1 MASATSRETGIIKI
15 TVGPHTEER
24 STHQTPYPPAAEAEK
39 NIIEFTNPIPSNE
52 SSISIPIPEPQE
64 PSSSTSLKHGIFNAD
79 AAAAAAAPP
88 DPEATRT
95 KLQTT
100 IIMIS
105 LCASVFLAAL
115 DVSIITTALPTISEH
130 FHSEAGY
137 TWIGSAYLL
146 ANASSTPSWGKFSDI
161 WGRKPILL
169 LASTVFF
176 VGSLLAA
183 TSVSVG
189 MLIVARAV
197 QGVGGGGL
205 IILVNICISDLFSLR
220 KRGAYFG
227 LVSMTWAFAS
237 AIGPLLGG
245 VFTEKASWR
254 WCFYINLPITGV
266 VSIALFFF
274 LHLDN
279 PRTPVW
285 DGLKAVDWLGSLLI
299 IGGTLMLL
307 LGLEFGGV
315 TKPWSSATVICLI
328 VFGILVAGLFAI
340 NEWKFARYPVM
351 PLRLFKRLSNVAALG
366 VCFCHGFVFIA
377 ASYYLPLY
385 FQAVLGA
392 TPLLSGVYLLPFA
405 LSLSLTSAL
414 TGIFIKKTGKYLPPI
429 YFGFTVMT
437 LGFGLF
443 SNLPRTPTW
452 SKIIIY
458 EIIAGIGVG
467 PNFQSPLI
475 ALQTLVSP
483 ADIATATATFG
494 FTRNLST
501 SISVVVGSVVFQ
513 NEMQRRS
520 AGLVRALGS
529 SVASALGGGSA
540 GASVDFVR
548 ALPRAEREVAR
559 GAYWESLRIMWVI
572 YVAFAALGLA
582 ISFAIGQ
589 HVLSKEHKSAK
600 VGLKEQERLRLAA
613 KNARRSG
620 DEEAGG
626 QAAGEAALGG
636 TEGEKGGVKI

>member
-1 MASATSRETGIIKI
+1 MAGPTSTETNDVDTTIKAQEI
-15 TVGPHTEER
+15 PTES
-24 STHQTPYPPAAEAEK
+24 STHQTLHNSRASTTVTPEDSEK
-39 NIIEFTNPIPSNE
+39 EVIDSENHTSNQ
-52 SSISIPIPEPQE
+52 SSVDV
-64 PSSSTSLKHGIFNAD
+64 TTTHN
-79 AAAAAAAPP
+79 AAAPP
-88 DPEATRT
+88 GPSPQDPEASRT

-100 IIMIS
+100 VIMLS

-130 FHSEAGY
+130 FHSNAGY

-146 ANASSTPSWGKFSDI
+146 ANAASTPSWGKFSDI

-169 LASTVFF
+169 IAAGVFF
-176 VGSLLAA
+176 IGSLLAA
-183 TSVSVG
+183 TSVSIG
-189 MLIVARAV
+189 MLIVARAI
-197 QGVGGGGL
+197 QGIGGGGL
-205 IILVNICISDLFSLR
+205 IILVNICISDLFSMR

-227 LVSMTWAFAS
+227 LIGMTWAFAS

-245 VFTEKASWR
+245 AFTQKVSWR
-254 WCFYINLPITGV
+254 WCFYINLPITGTV
-266 VSIALFFF
+266 AIALFFY

-279 PRTPVW
+279 PKTPVW
-285 DGLKAVDWLGSLLI
+285 DGLKAVDWFGSLLI
-299 IGGTLMLL
+299 IGGTLMVL

-315 TKPWSSATVICLI
+315 TKPWDSATVICLI
-328 VFGILVAGLFAI
+328 IFGVLVAGLFVL

-351 PLRLFKRLSNVAALG
+351 PLRLFKHVSNVAALG
-366 VCFCHGFVFIA
+366 VCFCHGFVFIS

-405 LSLSLTSAL
+405 LSLSLTSAG

-429 YFGFTVMT
+429 YFGLVVMT

-443 SNLPRTPTW
+443 INLPRNATW

-458 EIIAGIGVG
+458 QIVAGIGVG

-475 ALQTLVSP
+475 ALQTLVKK

-513 NEMQRRS
+513 NEMQKRS
-520 AGLVRALGS
+520 AELVNALGS
-529 SVASALGGGSA
+529 SVASELSGGSA
-540 GASVDFVR
+540 GASVDIVKD
-548 ALPRAEREVAR
+548 LPAAGREVAR
-559 GAYWESLRIMWVI
+559 DAYWGSLRIMWII
-572 YVAFAALGLA
+572 YVVFAALGLA

-589 HVLSKEHKSAK
+589 HVLSKEHETTK
-600 VGLKEQERLRLAA
+600 VGLAEQEKLRLEA
-613 KNARRSG
+613 KKAKKAR
-620 DEEAGG
+620 DVEAGVPVV
-626 QAAGEAALGG
+626 QAAGD
-636 TEGEKGGVKI
+636 GEKALA

>member
-1 MASATSRETGIIKI
+1 MAGATSTETNAVDR
-15 TVGPHTEER
+15 TVKAQEIPTQ
-24 STHQTPYPPAAEAEK
+24 SPTHQPSPDSRASTVATPEDSEK
-39 NIIEFTNPIPSNE
+39 EVIDSENHTSNQ
-52 SSISIPIPEPQE
+52 SSVDVTTTP
-64 PSSSTSLKHGIFNAD
+64 N
-79 AAAAAAAPP
+79 AAAPP
-88 DPEATRT
+88 GPSPQDPEASRT

-100 IIMIS
+100 IIMLS

-130 FHSEAGY
+130 FHSNAGY

-146 ANASSTPSWGKFSDI
+146 ANAASTPSWGKFSDI

-169 LASTVFF
+169 IAAGVFF
-176 VGSLLAA
+176 IGSLLAA
-183 TSVSVG
+183 TSVSIG
-189 MLIVARAV
+189 MLIVARAI
-197 QGVGGGGL
+197 QGIGGGGL
-205 IILVNICISDLFSLR
+205 IILVNICISDLFSMR

-227 LVSMTWAFAS
+227 LIGMTWAFAS

-245 VFTEKASWR
+245 VFTQKVSWR
-254 WCFYINLPITGV
+254 WCFYINLPITGTV
-266 VSIALFFF
+266 AIALFFY

-279 PRTPVW
+279 PKTPVW
-285 DGLKAVDWLGSLLI
+285 DGLKAVDWFGSLLI
-299 IGGTLMLL
+299 IGGTLMVL

-315 TKPWSSATVICLI
+315 TKPWDSATVICLI
-328 VFGILVAGLFAI
+328 IFGIVVAGLFVL

-351 PLRLFKRLSNVAALG
+351 PLRLFKHASNVAALG
-366 VCFCHGFVFIA
+366 VCFCHGFVFIS

-405 LSLSLTSAL
+405 LSLSLTSAI
-414 TGIFIKKTGKYLPPI
+414 TGVFIKKTGKYLPPI
-429 YFGFTVMT
+429 YFGLVVMT

-443 SNLPRTPTW
+443 INLPRKATW

-458 EIIAGIGVG
+458 QIVAGIGVG

-475 ALQTLVSP
+475 ALQTLVKK

-513 NEMQRRS
+513 NEMEKRS
-520 AGLVRALGS
+520 AELIKALGS
-529 SVASALGGGSA
+529 SVASELSGGSA
-540 GASVDFVR
+540 GASVDIVKG
-548 ALPRAEREVAR
+548 LPAPGREVAR
-559 GAYWESLRIMWVI
+559 DAYWGSLRIMWII

-589 HVLSKEHKSAK
+589 HVLSKEHETTK
-600 VGLKEQERLRLAA
+600 VGLVEQEKLRLEA
-613 KNARRSG
+613 KQAKKAT
-620 DEEAGG
+620 DVEAGVPVV
-626 QAAGEAALGG
+626 QANG
-636 TEGEKGGVKI
+636 EGEKALS

>member
-1 MASATSRETGIIKI
+1 MAGATSTQTNAVDTTIKA
-15 TVGPHTEER
+15 HE
-24 STHQTPYPPAAEAEK
+24 
-39 NIIEFTNPIPSNE
+39 IPT
-52 SSISIPIPEPQE
+52 E
-64 PSSSTSLKHGIFNAD
+64 PSTQQPSPNSRASTAATPEDSEKEVIDSENHTSNQSSVDVTATTPN
-79 AAAAAAAPP
+79 AAAFPGP
-88 DPEATRT
+88 SPQDPEASRT

-100 IIMIS
+100 IIMLS

-130 FHSEAGY
+130 FHSNAGY

-146 ANASSTPSWGKFSDI
+146 ANAASTPSWGKFSDI

-169 LASTVFF
+169 IAAGVFF
-176 VGSLLAA
+176 IGSLLAA
-183 TSVSVG
+183 TSVSIG
-189 MLIVARAV
+189 MLIVARAI
-197 QGVGGGGL
+197 QGIGGGGL
-205 IILVNICISDLFSLR
+205 IILVNICISDLFSMR

-227 LVSMTWAFAS
+227 LIGMTWAFAS

-245 VFTEKASWR
+245 VFTQKVSWR
-254 WCFYINLPITGV
+254 WCFYINLPITGTV
-266 VSIALFFF
+266 AIALFFY

-279 PRTPVW
+279 PKTPVW
-285 DGLKAVDWLGSLLI
+285 DGLKAVDWFGSLLI
-299 IGGTLMLL
+299 IGGTLMVL

-315 TKPWSSATVICLI
+315 TKPWDSATVICLI
-328 VFGILVAGLFAI
+328 IFGIVVAGLFVL

-351 PLRLFKRLSNVAALG
+351 PLRLFKHASNVAALG
-366 VCFCHGFVFIA
+366 VCFCHGFVFIS

-405 LSLSLTSAL
+405 LSLSLTSAI
-414 TGIFIKKTGKYLPPI
+414 TGVFIKKTGKYLPPI
-429 YFGFTVMT
+429 YFGLVVMT

-443 SNLPRTPTW
+443 INLPRKATW

-458 EIIAGIGVG
+458 QIIAGIGVG

-475 ALQTLVSP
+475 ALQTLVKK

-513 NEMQRRS
+513 NEMQKKS
-520 AGLVRALGS
+520 AELIKALGS
-529 SVASALGGGSA
+529 SVALELSGGSA
-540 GASVDFVR
+540 GASVDIVKD
-548 ALPRAEREVAR
+548 LPAAGREVAR
-559 GAYWESLRIMWVI
+559 DAYWGSLRIMWII

-589 HVLSKEHKSAK
+589 HVLSKEHETTK
-600 VGLKEQERLRLAA
+600 VGLAEQEKLRLEA
-613 KNARRSG
+613 KRAKKAT
-620 DEEAGG
+620 DVEAGVPVV
-626 QAAGEAALGG
+626 QANG
-636 TEGEKGGVKI
+636 EGEKALA

>member
-1 MASATSRETGIIKI
+1 MASATSGETSTANT
-15 TVGPHTEER
+15 TVGPQ
-24 STHQTPYPPAAEAEK
+24 QTPTEPPIQNHAQHTHAENTEK
-39 NIIEFTNPIPSNE
+39 NTVDSENHTSNE
-52 SSISIPIPEPQE
+52 SSIDLPESKE
-64 PSSSTSLKHGIFNAD
+64 PSSSEDVTANAD
-79 AAAAAAAPP
+79 AAAPP
-88 DPEATRT
+88 GPSPQDPEASRT

-105 LCASVFLAAL
+105 LCSSVFLAAL

-130 FHSEAGY
+130 FHSNAGY

-146 ANASSTPSWGKFSDI
+146 ANAASTPSWGKFSDI

-169 LASTVFF
+169 IAAGVFF
-176 VGSLLAA
+176 IGSLLAA

-197 QGVGGGGL
+197 QGIGGGGL
-205 IILVNICISDLFSLR
+205 IILVNICISDLFSMR

-227 LVSMTWAFAS
+227 LIGMTWAFAS

-245 VFTEKASWR
+245 AFTEKVSWR
-254 WCFYINLPITGV
+254 WCFYINLPITGTV
-266 VSIALFFF
+266 AIALFFF
-274 LHLDN
+274 LHLEN
-279 PRTPVW
+279 PKTPVW

-299 IGGTLMLL
+299 IGGTLMIL

-315 TKPWSSATVICLI
+315 TKPWDSATVICLI
-328 VFGILVAGLFAI
+328 VFGILVAGLFVI

-351 PLRLFKRLSNVAALG
+351 PLRLFKHVSNVAALG

-405 LSLSLTSAL
+405 LSLSLTSAS

-429 YFGFTVMT
+429 YFGLTVLT

-443 SNLPRTPTW
+443 INLPRNPTW

-458 EIIAGIGVG
+458 QIIAGIGVG

-475 ALQTLVSP
+475 ALQTLVQRS
-483 ADIATATATFG
+483 DIATATATFG

-513 NEMQRRS
+513 NEMQKRG
-520 AGLVRALGS
+520 AELVSALGS
-529 SVASALGGGSA
+529 SIASELGGGSA
-540 GASVDFVR
+540 GASVDIVK
-548 ALPRAEREVAR
+548 ALPPAEREVAR
-559 GAYWESLRIMWVI
+559 DAYWESLRIMWVI

-589 HVLSKEHKSAK
+589 HVLSKEHEVTK
-600 VGLKEQERLRLAA
+600 VGLEEQERLRREA
-613 KNARRSG
+613 KNARKTG
-620 DEEAGG
+620 DLEAGG
-626 QAAGEAALGG
+626 PVVQGNAGN
-636 TEGEKGGVKI
+636 EKAV